1 LTQRDADL
9 ELLNELLN
17 KHADELTDVEVEKF
31 ASMRFDLT
39 AGLRGERFQQ
49 LTDAQRD
56 WATAVRER
64 VAPTYANLVSR
75 GLVPKGTPTTESRA
89 LDAMLSGPKLRPPPI
104 PRPSST
110 APPRASKRHCGRAD
124 EGCYAFVNGDCS
136 CECCTSG

>member
-1 LTQRDADL
+1 MTQRDEDL
-9 ELLNELLN
+9 ELLAELLDR
-17 KHADELTDVEVEKF
+17 HADNLTDVEVEKF

-64 VAPTYANLVSR
+64 VAPQYANLVSR
-75 GLVPKGTPTTESRA
+75 GLVPRGREVPTPPVLRD
-89 LDAMLSGPKLRPPPI
+89 LPKRPPPL
-104 PRPSST
+104 PKPVGT
-110 APPRASKRHCGRAD
+110 VPRASKRRAD

-136 CECCTSG
+136 CECCS